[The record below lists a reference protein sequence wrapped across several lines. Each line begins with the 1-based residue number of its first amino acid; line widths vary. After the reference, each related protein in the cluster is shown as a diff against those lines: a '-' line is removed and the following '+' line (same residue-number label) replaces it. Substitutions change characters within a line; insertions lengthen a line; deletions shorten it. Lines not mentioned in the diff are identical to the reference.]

1 MNNTTEVAAKLPVH
15 KRDFTDDIKA
25 FMTKFAAYKHM
36 LGHDISLR
44 KYMWDCFAAIVAM
57 HIEEYTVPQYGDY
70 PTDNLTSFSADDC
83 LTNIGRYAA
92 RLKTNS
98 RGEEETLSD
107 LLKIAHYA
115 GSAFLKMKG
124 YEELFKPEETT
135 EVEPEANEV
144 TEDDRPNCNE
154 ETV

>member
-1 MNNTTEVAAKLPVH
+1 MTPTDFIPVH

-25 FMTKFAAYKHM
+25 FMEKYPAFQRMVNTPV
-36 LGHDISLR
+36 SLR
-44 KYMWDCFAAIVAM
+44 RYMWDCFAAIVAM

-70 PTDNLTSFSADDC
+70 PTDNLTNFSVDDC
-83 LTNIGRYAA
+83 LTQIGRYAA

-124 YEELFKPEETT
+124 YEELFKPEEVT
-135 EVEPEANEV
+135 EVEPEVNEV
-144 TEDDRPNCNE
+144 AENAGHE
-154 ETV
+154 EAPEA